1 MITLGVQDPC
11 GDTHTALGTTILSKQ
26 ALPSS
31 VPKHEEEDTEYD
43 ACDTDVDPNDDAGR
57 GGLIV
62 LLVLHAVA
70 RGIQHCQEKKRRGAQ
85 WCSLPLGPPAFGGP
99 RAKAGPWAISRGRG

>member
-70 RGIQHCQEKKRRGAQ
+70 RGIQHCQKKRGEGVSGALCLFVLQ
-85 WCSLPLGPPAFGGP
+85 LLGGP
-99 RAKAGPWAISRGRG
+99 EEKRDPGP